1 MTGDHRSMDM
11 NTECQPKGAFVNL
24 VLHLVWHL
32 ELRCHSGETGVGVLN
47 SWNLPTWWKKLR
59 SQLIYNLLNY
69 IFTIRQNR
77 SLK

>member
-32 ELRCHSGETGVGVLN
+32 ELRCHSGETGVGVLI
-47 SWNLPTWWKKLR
+47 SWNLPDMVEKTQKSTYLQ
-59 SQLIYNLLNY
+59 SSELYFHYQ
-69 IFTIRQNR
+69 
-77 SLK
+77 SE